1 MSLASAGRFLT
12 TGPAEKSY
20 LIGSKTHPFKVY
32 SSMSFDT
39 LHLCGASQAALVA
52 KNLPASAGDAGDLG
66 LVPGLGRA
74 LGVGNATYSSILA

>member
-1 MSLASAGRFLT
+1 
-12 TGPAEKSY
+12 
-20 LIGSKTHPFKVY
+20 
-32 SSMSFDT
+32 MSFDT
-39 LHLCGASQAALVA
+39 LHLCGAAQAALVA